1 MDVDVL
7 VAGAGTVGL
16 ATGLFLAHH
25 GVAALIVECQ
35 AGPSIHPRATGIG
48 QRTAELL
55 REVGLDDAVNAVSID
70 MTGRNL
76 GKITVATL
84 AGADLS
90 AFAPAAPAQA
100 PAAGYPSPVSPAV
113 LRGTCPQDRLDAVLL
128 SAARERGAAVRYGTE
143 LVSVEQQDPDGV
155 TAILD
160 GPDGRRSIRARYLV
174 AADGARSRIRTGLG
188 IATSGPGALGRPI
201 MNIFFRAD
209 LAELTRGYS
218 FVACEITEPRSPGM
232 LVTIDGEQ
240 HWVFHSGYD
249 PDAGQSA
256 EDFTPP
262 RCTEL
267 IRTAIGRPD
276 LDVQVLSVLPW
287 RVRAALAERFR
298 HGRVFLVGD
307 AAHAIPPIG
316 AFGMNTGIADAHNVA
331 WKLAYALRGQA
342 GPGLLDSYD
351 AERRPVG
358 ALAVEQATLRLA
370 DPRLHWDRS
379 PRLAAERARV
389 GAVNAPIVHL
399 GYRYASRAVVDPQ
412 PDLPSREDVSA
423 NLDGSPGSRVPHVWV
438 DRDGARRSTLDL
450 VESRFTVLTGADA
463 TSWFEAAAQTA
474 TRLGIDLRVYQ
485 IGSAGL
491 PDPDCRWLAAAGITA
506 TGALLIRPDGFVAW
520 RSRATGAD
528 PADDLEL
535 ALTTV
540 LDRVA

>member
-25 GVAALIVECQ
+25 GIAALVVERQ

-70 MTGRNL
+70 MTGPNL
-76 GKITVATL
+76 GKITVPTL

-113 LRGTCPQDRLDAVLL
+113 PRGTCPQDRLDAVLL
-128 SAARERGAAVRYGTE
+128 PAARERGAVVRYGTE
-143 LVSVEQQDPDGV
+143 LVTVEQDLDGV

-160 GPDGRRSIRARYLV
+160 GPDGRQTIRARYLV
-174 AADGARSRIRTGLG
+174 AADGARSRIRTAVG
-188 IATSGPGALGRPI
+188 IATSGPGALSPPI
-201 MNIFFRAD
+201 MNILFRAD
-209 LAELTRGYS
+209 LTHLTGGHN
-218 FVACEITEPRSPGM
+218 FIACEITEPRSPGM
-232 LVTIDGEQ
+232 LVTIDGAKN
-240 HWVFHSGYD
+240 WVFHSGYD
-249 PDAGQSA
+249 PDAGRSA

-262 RCTEL
+262 RCAEL

-287 RVRAALAERFR
+287 RVRALLAERFR
-298 HGRVFLVGD
+298 DGRVFLVGD
-307 AAHAIPPIG
+307 AAHAIPPLG
-316 AFGMNTGIADAHNVA
+316 AFGLNTGVADAHNLA
-331 WKLAYALRGQA
+331 WKLAYTLRGQA

-358 ALAVEQATLRLA
+358 ALAIEQATLRLA

-399 GYRYASRAVVDPQ
+399 GYRYASGAVVDPQ
-412 PDLPSREDVSA
+412 PDLPSSEDVSA

-438 DRDGARRSTLDL
+438 GRDGTRRSTLDL
-450 VESRFTVLTGADA
+450 VASRFTVLTGPDG
-463 TSWFEAAAQTA
+463 TGWLQAAGRAA
-474 TRLGIDLRVYQ
+474 RLGIDVRVYR

-491 PDPDCRWLAAAGITA
+491 TDPEGRWPAAAGITA
-506 TGALLIRPDGFVAW
+506 TGALLVRPDGFVAW
-520 RSRATGAD
+520 RSPAAGAD
-528 PADDLEL
+528 PADDLER
-535 ALTTV
+535 ALTAV
-540 LDRVA
+540 LDRAA